1 MNKKNWQI
9 INKNNKDIID
19 ILLENR
25 GLNSNKEKEIF
36 FNPIHPKD
44 LKLKDL
50 GINKLE
56 INKAI
61 KRINKAKNQK
71 EKVIVYGDYD
81 ADGISATA
89 IMWEAL
95 HKYGLDVLPYIPNRF
110 SEGYGINPA
119 SLQSLKKEHPGLK
132 LIVTVD
138 NGIAAFPAIKDA
150 ARLGIDVIITD
161 HHQKEKKVPKALS
174 IVHTTQIC
182 GSALAWIFARELG
195 IYGGLELAAIGTI
208 ADQMPLI
215 RANRSFA
222 KLGLKELSRT
232 KRVGLLEL
240 LKDSGI
246 KDKDLG
252 AYEVN
257 YIIAPRINSMGRL
270 ANGIDSLRLLCTKDA
285 KRAKDLSSLISKTNL
300 ERQSM
305 VEKTIKE
312 VQNKVN
318 KDDNTIIFLSSESY
332 HEGIIGLAAGK
343 LVEEYYRPAIVI
355 SKGKKLSKG
364 SARSINGFNII
375 EAIREHSSL
384 LVAHGGHVMAA
395 GFTIETSN
403 LEKFQKAINKSSK
416 KLLTKDILARKKKI
430 DCEIDFSAINWKLS
444 EKIKEFEPTGLGNP
458 SPTFLTKDVE
468 IKDIKLLGKDKS
480 HLKLK
485 LEKNNLY
492 FDAVGFGMAKLD
504 KNLQTGGRADL
515 IYSIEENSWNGT
527 KNIQLKI
534 KDINQH

>member
-1 MNKKNWQI
+1 
-9 INKNNKDIID
+9 
-19 ILLENR
+19 
-25 GLNSNKEKEIF
+25 
-36 FNPIHPKD
+36 
-44 LKLKDL
+44 
-50 GINKLE
+50 
-56 INKAI
+56 
-61 KRINKAKNQK
+61 
-71 EKVIVYGDYD
+71 
-81 ADGISATA
+81 
-89 IMWEAL
+89 
-95 HKYGLDVLPYIPNRF
+95 
-110 SEGYGINPA
+110 
-119 SLQSLKKEHPGLK
+119 
-132 LIVTVD
+132 
-138 NGIAAFPAIKDA
+138 
-150 ARLGIDVIITD
+150 
-161 HHQKEKKVPKALS
+161 
-174 IVHTTQIC
+174 
-182 GSALAWIFARELG
+182 
-195 IYGGLELAAIGTI
+195 
-208 ADQMPLI
+208 
-215 RANRSFA
+215 
-222 KLGLKELSRT
+222 
-232 KRVGLLEL
+232 
-240 LKDSGI
+240 
-246 KDKDLG
+246 
-252 AYEVN
+252 
-257 YIIAPRINSMGRL
+257 
-270 ANGIDSLRLLCTKDA
+270 A

-504 KNLQTGGRADL
+504 KNLQTGGR
-515 IYSIEENSWNGT
+515 
-527 KNIQLKI
+527 
-534 KDINQH
+534 